1 METTINKTEHT
12 QELVYNSAGQHI
24 GTYHYHDGVQTDTS
38 WVIDGEWKH
47 SASYTGTPQSRIIP
61 PGHTSSFD
69 Q

>member
-1 METTINKTEHT
+1 METTANKTEHT
-12 QELVYNSAGQHI
+12 EELIYNSAGQHV

-38 WVIDGEWKH
+38 WVIDGTWKH
-47 SASYTGTPQSRIIP
+47 SQSYTGTPQSRIIP

>member
-12 QELVYNSAGQHI
+12 QELVYNSAGQHV
-24 GTYHYHDGVQTDTS
+24 GTYHYHHGVQTDTS

-61 PGHTSSFD
+61 TGHTSSFD